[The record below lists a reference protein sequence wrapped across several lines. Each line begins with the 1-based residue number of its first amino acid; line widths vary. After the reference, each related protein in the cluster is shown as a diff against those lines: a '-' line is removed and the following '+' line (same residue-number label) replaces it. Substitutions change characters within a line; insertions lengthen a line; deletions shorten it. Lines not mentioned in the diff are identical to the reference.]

1 MPPLLEALGL
11 VPIANGA
18 MPPPPTATIAPP
30 PPSSPTTTT
39 TAPPTN
45 GTDGTNAT
53 SGTTGTPTATTAPL
67 VSVQTQLGE
76 IDTALADSKT
86 DIAALKIAPLRNALG
101 KELAELKTARG
112 KVDKLAETAKPGV
125 AGPLAGKAKDFRKRV
140 GELLAAA
147 PDIVAHQKTW
157 AIDPVGVL
165 DKLVAKQK
173 GEAKTIMAPR
183 VAALKKRLNDL
194 KKAVETGDFKNAN
207 AISEEVFF
215 AAAGATRAVNEFSA
229 DFPAYKVERDKAA
242 AAIKGLKSH
251 KQAKQIAAEI
261 ADLERKLVQCDAVA
275 SRAELKGWEKAT
287 AAVKVL
293 PELCARARKL
303 ADDLATVAAKAPD
316 LKKKLKAAGADSK
329 ALDKMVGYAQKM
341 LVEEKCSDEQ
351 AVKMAQD
358 AQGFVKAGLDETDAL
373 VSSRVKAALVADGT
387 SEDVAQ
393 EIGKNLRVAGTS
405 TADDAKAVGAG
416 LKKFPKKVL
425 EELNKAGI
433 QTECCRGPVTE
444 AMPELKGV
452 LPRGWPEGSTWDS
465 VPGVYS
471 GSVKKVVVGTME
483 KDGKRHVPEQ
493 GEGPIPHG
501 TPDLIGHEGGHAF
514 DVSDGDKKSANA
526 DFLAARQED
535 IDTGNPDGMWGPRD
549 NYFLTTAEG
558 GTNDAGS
565 TSETFAESFA
575 MHTGGNSRWPK
586 LEAFWT
592 ANPWGV

>member
-1 MPPLLEALGL
+1 M
-11 VPIANGA
+11 
-18 MPPPPTATIAPP
+18 
-30 PPSSPTTTT
+30 
-39 TAPPTN
+39 
-45 GTDGTNAT
+45 
-53 SGTTGTPTATTAPL
+53 
-67 VSVQTQLGE
+67 
-76 IDTALADSKT
+76 K
-86 DIAALKIAPLRNALG
+86 
-101 KELAELKTARG
+101 
-112 KVDKLAETAKPGV
+112 
-125 AGPLAGKAKDFRKRV
+125 
-140 GELLAAA
+140 
-147 PDIVAHQKTW
+147 
-157 AIDPVGVL
+157 
-165 DKLVAKQK
+165 
-173 GEAKTIMAPR
+173 
-183 VAALKKRLNDL
+183 
-194 KKAVETGDFKNAN
+194 
-207 AISEEVFF
+207 
-215 AAAGATRAVNEFSA
+215 
-229 DFPAYKVERDKAA
+229 
-242 AAIKGLKSH
+242 
-251 KQAKQIAAEI
+251 
-261 ADLERKLVQCDAVA
+261 
-275 SRAELKGWEKAT
+275 
-287 AAVKVL
+287 
-293 PELCARARKL
+293 KL

-329 ALDKMVGYAQKM
+329 AIDKMVGYAQKM

-387 SEDVAQ
+387 PEDVAQ

-452 LPRGWPEGSTWDS
+452 LPRGWPAGSTWDS

-471 GSVKKVVVGTME
+471 GSAKKVVVGTME

-514 DVSDGDKKSANA
+514 DVADGSKKSTNA
-526 DFLAARQED
+526 DFLAAREED
-535 IDTGNPDGMWGPRD
+535 IATGNPDGMWGPRD

-586 LEAFWT
+586 LEAFWG

>member
-1 MPPLLEALGL
+1 MPPLLEVLGL
-11 VPIANGA
+11 KPIGSGL
-18 MPPPPTATIAPP
+18 PPPRPTGQAPNPPPGVKGATGVGTGTGTAPTA
-30 PPSSPTTTT
+30 
-39 TAPPTN
+39 
-45 GTDGTNAT
+45 
-53 SGTTGTPTATTAPL
+53 TTGTPAPTPTAPT
-67 VSVQTQLGE
+67 VPIKTQLSE
-76 IDTALADSKT
+76 IDTALAGSKT
-86 DIAALKIAPLRNALG
+86 DIAALKIAPLKSSLG
-101 KELAELKTARG
+101 KELAELNTARG
-112 KVDKLAETAKPGV
+112 KIDKLAETAKPAV
-125 AGPLAGKAKDFRKRV
+125 AGPLGKRAKDFRKRV
-140 GELLAAA
+140 GELLAEA

-157 AIDPVGVL
+157 AVDPVGVL
-165 DKLVAKQK
+165 DKLVATQK
-173 GEAKTIMAPR
+173 GEAKTIMAPP
-183 VAALKKRLNDL
+183 VSALKKRLNDL
-194 KKAVETGDFKNAN
+194 KKAVESGDFKNAG

-215 AAAGATRAVNEFSA
+215 AAAGATRAVNAFA
-229 DFPAYKVERDKAA
+229 TDFPAYKVERDKSA
-242 AAIKGLKSH
+242 AAIKALKSH

-261 ADLERKLVQCDAVA
+261 ADLEERLMQCDAVA
-275 SRAELKGWEKAT
+275 SRADTEGWKKAT
-287 AAVKVL
+287 SAVKVL
-293 PELCARARKL
+293 PELCARVKKL

-316 LKKKLKAAGADSK
+316 LKKKLKAAGADAK
-329 ALDKMVGYAQKM
+329 AIDKMVGYAQKM

-351 AVKMAQD
+351 AVKMARD
-358 AQGFVKAGLDETDAL
+358 AQGFVKAGLEETDAL

-387 SEDVAQ
+387 AEEVAQ

-416 LKKFPKKVL
+416 LRKFPKKVL
-425 EELNKAGI
+425 EDLNKAGI

-452 LPRGWPEGSTWDS
+452 LPRGWPAGSTWDS

-483 KDGKRHVPEQ
+483 KDGKRHVPGQ

-514 DVSDGDKKSANA
+514 DVADGSKKSTNA
-526 DFLAARQED
+526 EFLTARRED
-535 IDTGNPDGMWGPRD
+535 IATGNPDGMWGPRD

-558 GTNDAGS
+558 GANDAGS

-586 LEAFWT
+586 LEAFWG